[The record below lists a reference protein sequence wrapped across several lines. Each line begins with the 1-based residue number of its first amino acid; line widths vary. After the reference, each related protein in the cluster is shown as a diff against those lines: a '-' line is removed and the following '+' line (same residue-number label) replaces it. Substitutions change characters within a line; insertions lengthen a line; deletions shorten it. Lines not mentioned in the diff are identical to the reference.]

1 MTSPQEKSTSKTS
14 DKDLISRMIELALAE
29 DIADGDITTDSLIP
43 RSARA
48 EASLTMKEDGVISGL
63 EIFALVFEQLDK
75 DIVFTPYVSE
85 GKKVKKGDIIAGIR
99 GSYRALLTG
108 ERTALNILQ
117 RMSGIATTTSIY
129 AKALEG
135 TQAKLLDTRKTAPCM
150 RALDKQAVKAG
161 GGYNHRKGL
170 YDMVMIKDNHI
181 KVAGGI
187 TQAVANIKQNC
198 PKTVKIEV
206 ETTNLKEVEEALAS
220 DADIIMLDNM
230 ELHTMKQA
238 VKIIGS
244 KALTEASGN
253 ITLET
258 VRETALTGVN
268 YISSGALTHSVKAL
282 DISMNITKI

>member
-1 MTSPQEKSTSKTS
+1 MISPQEKSTSKTS
-14 DKDLISRMIELALAE
+14 DKDLISKMIELALAE

-63 EIFALVFEQLDK
+63 EIFALVFEHLDK

-85 GKKVKKGDIIAGIR
+85 GDTVKRGDIIASIK
-99 GSYRALLTG
+99 GSYRTLLTG

-117 RMSGIATTTSIY
+117 RMSGIATKTSIF

-135 TQAKLLDTRKTAPCM
+135 TTAKLLDTRKTAPCL
-150 RALDKQAVKAG
+150 RTLDKQAVKAG
-161 GGYNHRKGL
+161 GGNNHRKGL

-206 ETTNLKEVEEALAS
+206 ETTNLEEVKEALTS
-220 DADIIMLDNM
+220 GADIIMLDNM
-230 ELHTMKQA
+230 ELQTMMEA
-238 VKIIGS
+238 VEIIGT

-258 VRETALTGVN
+258 IRETALTGVN

-282 DISMNITKI
+282 DISMNITEI